1 LPLHIQWNPV
11 FDTIEIPQSLTSAHH
26 IKLTLREGEKNIS
39 DNFYWRGLEDGNY
52 QALNQLPKAEMDKN
66 TKVTRS
72 GGTWVLTTVLKNT
85 SSQPDLMVRL
95 KVVGETNGERM
106 LPAFFSDNFVS
117 LMPGEEK
124 VITMK
129 LENADTRGEKPKVEI
144 SGFNL

>member
-1 LPLHIQWNPV
+1 
-11 FDTIEIPQSLTSAHH
+11 
-26 IKLTLREGEKNIS
+26 
-39 DNFYWRGLEDGNY
+39 
-52 QALNQLPKAEMDKN
+52 
-66 TKVTRS
+66 
-72 GGTWVLTTVLKNT
+72 
-85 SSQPDLMVRL
+85 MVRL

-106 LPAFFSDNFVS
+106 LAAFFSDNFVS